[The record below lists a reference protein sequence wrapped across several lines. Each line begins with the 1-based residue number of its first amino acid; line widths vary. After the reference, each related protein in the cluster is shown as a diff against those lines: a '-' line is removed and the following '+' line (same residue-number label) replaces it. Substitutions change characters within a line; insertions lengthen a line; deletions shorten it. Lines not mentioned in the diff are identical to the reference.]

1 VISIKITTKGKGKG
15 KALKAVPDLAE
26 SERGENITSI
36 KCIAADGWQID
47 PWFIFKGEFL

>member
-15 KALKAVPDLAE
+15 KASKAIPNLAE

-36 KCIAADGWQID
+36 KYIATDSWQID
-47 PWFIFKGEFL
+47 LWFIFKGEFL